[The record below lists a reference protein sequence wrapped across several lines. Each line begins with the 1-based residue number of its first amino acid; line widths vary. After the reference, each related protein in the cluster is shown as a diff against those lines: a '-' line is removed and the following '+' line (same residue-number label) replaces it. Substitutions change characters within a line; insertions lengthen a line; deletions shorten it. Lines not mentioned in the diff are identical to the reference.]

1 MFYYFADTNEETVIL
16 SDMPEIENK
25 EWKVSSLSTVDKNNN
40 ANSATIYGWGWNVH
54 RLWDMKRSKDWMIT
68 KV

>member
-40 ANSATIYGWGWNVH
+40 ANSATIYG
-54 RLWDMKRSKDWMIT
+54 
-68 KV
+68 